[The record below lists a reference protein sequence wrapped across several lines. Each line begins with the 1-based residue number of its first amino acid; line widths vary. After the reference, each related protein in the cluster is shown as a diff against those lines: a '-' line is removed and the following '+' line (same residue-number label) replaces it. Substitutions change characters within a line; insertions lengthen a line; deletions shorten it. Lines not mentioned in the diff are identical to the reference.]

1 MPKNFKLLLVFILSL
16 LPLRMNQFGFPNCE
30 RLGLLIFEINWIGF
44 TAVLSFIVSTL
55 ILFKNRTIN
64 TVLGLYGVVGMVVAE
79 LTAWYSW
86 YAIPEVALA
95 STRSIESAM
104 KYCLPTFYLGLA
116 ISVLMVIYYISQT
129 FSFKKK

>member
-16 LPLRMNQFGFPNCE
+16 LPLLMKQFGFPNCE

-55 ILFKNRTIN
+55 ILFKNRAIN

-79 LTAWYSW
+79 LYAWYSW